1 MCVLAYAFSFFMV
14 VDLLIILFIINY
26 FINIAEIRCDFIYLR
41 HETFK

>member
-26 FINIAEIRCDFIYLR
+26 FIKYSGNSLR
-41 HETFK
+41 FDIFAA

>member
-26 FINIAEIRCDFIYLR
+26 FIKYSGDR
-41 HETFK
+41 KSVV

>member
-26 FINIAEIRCDFIYLR
+26 FIKYSGN
-41 HETFK
+41 